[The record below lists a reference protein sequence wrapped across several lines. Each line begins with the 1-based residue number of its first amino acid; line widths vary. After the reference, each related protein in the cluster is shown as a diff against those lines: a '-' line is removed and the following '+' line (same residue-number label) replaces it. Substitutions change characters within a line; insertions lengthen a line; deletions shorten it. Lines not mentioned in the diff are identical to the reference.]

1 MARYALR
8 RLLLMIPTLFGIM
21 TINFLIMQLAPGGP
35 VERFLSE
42 LTGGESDIDSR
53 LGDGLSGSTV
63 SADTASAY
71 RGAQGLRP
79 ELVKEVERMLGFD
92 KPLHERFVDTMVR
105 LATFD
110 FGKSFFRDAQVVDLV
125 LERIPVSVSLG
136 LWSTLLIYL
145 VSIPLGIRMATRR
158 GSTFDTSAQILTLVT
173 SAIPAFLIAV
183 LLIVFFAGGRFLDWF
198 PLRGLVSDDWAS
210 LSWPARIADYL
221 WHITL
226 PTLAMAIGGFGPLVL
241 MTRNAFLDELGKTY
255 VMAARARGATPRI
268 ALWRHVFRNAMLVVT
283 SGLPGALIGMLFA
296 SGLLIEVIFSL
307 DGLGLL
313 GFEASLCRD
322 YPLMFATI
330 YTLTLIGLLVN
341 LAGDLVSVLIDP
353 RIDFAAGPR

>member
-1 MARYALR
+1 MARYVLR

-21 TINFLIMQLAPGGP
+21 TVNFLIMQLAPGGP

-42 LTGGESDIDSR
+42 LTGGASDLESR
-53 LGDGLSGSTV
+53 LSDGLSDS
-63 SADTASAY
+63 TASPDATSIY
-71 RGAQGLRP
+71 RGAERLPP
-79 ELVKEVERMLGFD
+79 ELLEEIERMLGFD

-110 FGKSFFRDAQVVDLV
+110 FGKSFFRDARVVDLV

-145 VSIPLGIRMATRR
+145 VSIPLGMRMAARR
-158 GSTFDTSAQILTLVT
+158 GGAFDTGAQILTLVT

-198 PLRGLVSDDWAS
+198 PLRGLVSDDWSS

-255 VMAARARGATPRI
+255 VMAARARGASPRV
-268 ALWRHVFRNAMLVVT
+268 ALWKHVFRNAMLIVMT
-283 SGLPGALIGMLFA
+283 GLPGALIGMLFA

-313 GFEASLCRD
+313 GFEASLGRD

-330 YTLTLIGLLVN
+330 YTLTLLGLLVN
-341 LAGDLVSVLIDP
+341 LAGDVVSVLIDP
-353 RIDFAAGPR
+353 RIDFAAGQR